1 MDVEGRARFGQYAK
15 YVIQLI
21 IIGDAGVTWENISV
35 LRLMLVGIF
44 SDDCFVL
51 PPGGNNPAGVLGQVG
66 GLLELAEQIQR
77 QEVPDPDGI
86 FLPIGS
92 SCTITGL
99 IIGVALCRHLD
110 LPVFKPKPSPST
122 EYQFTTS

>member
-21 IIGDAGVTWENISV
+21 IIGDAGVTWANMFSV

-51 PPGGNNPAGVLGQVG
+51 PPGGNNQ
-66 GLLELAEQIQR
+66 LECW
-77 QEVPDPDGI
+77 V
-86 FLPIGS
+86 
-92 SCTITGL
+92 
-99 IIGVALCRHLD
+99 
-110 LPVFKPKPSPST
+110 K
-122 EYQFTTS
+122 